1 MTTSAP
7 AGNIATKRIYEEPA
21 AEDGN
26 RVLVDGLWPRGVA
39 KKDAQLDGWFREIAP
54 GAELRRWFGHDPKR
68 WRQFRKRYRAQL
80 AGQQEALDRLRR
92 LAQTEKLTLVYGAK
106 DELHNN
112 ALVLRNMLLG
122 RPSP

>member
-1 MTTSAP
+1 MTRSPP

-21 AEDGN
+21 AEDGK
-26 RVLVDGLWPRGVA
+26 RVLVDALWPRGVA

-68 WRQFRKRYRAQL
+68 WCQFRRRYRAQL

-92 LAQTEKLTLVYGAK
+92 LAQAGKLTLVYGAR
-106 DELHNN
+106 DERHNN

-122 RPSP
+122 RPGP